1 VRASNANS
9 VLGSMLTML
18 FIHERNPIIELSGN
32 ATVTMLKSAFKPDT
46 GANEKLYGRKESP
59 EDILIKDKGF
69 VPAAAKVLDRTLE
82 IFSPRSSSI
91 RGDRFQIK
99 ITMGSDV
106 ARTCCL
112 GPRPSSIQYAQGRP
126 KQRVCA
132 TPLLFSKDYG
142 PQNRNFSIPSQPI
155 MSCARHQDE
164 NR

>member
-1 VRASNANS
+1 
-9 VLGSMLTML
+9 MLTML

-59 EDILIKDKGF
+59 EDILIKDKVF

-82 IFSPRSSSI
+82 IFSPRPSSI

-112 GPRPSSIQYAQGRP
+112 GPRLSSIQYAQGQTQTTGLRCP
-126 KQRVCA
+126 ALVFERLRTTKSEFFNSFTADCELRS
-132 TPLLFSKDYG
+132 PPG
-142 PQNRNFSIPSQPI
+142 
-155 MSCARHQDE
+155 
-164 NR
+164 